1 LRITGGTTML
11 IQNCTIIDPSQKDG
25 SDDTHVHRPEHKHDL
40 RIDNGM
46 ITEIGTKIDAHGSE
60 TVFDADGLWLIPGL
74 IDLHTHLRDF
84 GQGAKE
90 DIATGT
96 QAAAAGGYTTVVAMA
111 NTVPP
116 IDNAMAYQH
125 LQQLIAQK
133 AVIKVLSVANVTKG
147 MAGQEVTEMALL
159 SELGAVAFSDDGLP
173 VTNLAVLRRA
183 LDQARAIG
191 TLVISHPEDR
201 DLSGAGVM
209 NESATSAAL
218 GLCGVTTASEA
229 ACIAREIEVAR
240 ITGAHLHFAHVSTR
254 ASINLI
260 ERAKAD
266 GLPITA
272 DTTPH
277 HLTLTD
283 RDIGDFDPNF
293 KMNPPL
299 RSRADQ
305 IALVAALSKGIIDA
319 IATDHAPHTAGE
331 KGRGFNEAPC
341 GVTGL
346 ETALSLCLERLCG
359 LGQTHEMDDGV
370 VRFSPVDVLRKFTS
384 APAKILGLPEPSIT
398 VGRNADLFLFDA
410 QAKWTYD
417 PKHGHSRSKN
427 SPFAGRTL
435 TGRVLLTLCQGA
447 VAFQHEPA
455 MGRWVSIEGLALR

>member
-1 LRITGGTTML
+1 ML
-11 IQNCTIIDPSQKDG
+11 IKNCIIVDPSQTDG
-25 SDDTHVHRPEHKHDL
+25 RGNNHAHVPEHKRDV
-40 RIDNGM
+40 RIDKGI
-46 ITEIGTKIDAHGSE
+46 ITGIATKIEAHDSE
-60 TVFDADGLWLIPGL
+60 TVFEAEGLLLLPGL

-84 GQGAKE
+84 GQSAKE

-116 IDNAMAYQH
+116 VDNAMVFQN

-133 AVIKVLSVANVTKG
+133 AVIKVLCVATVTKG
-147 MAGQEVTEMALL
+147 MAGREVTEMALL
-159 SELGAVAFSDDGLP
+159 SELGAVGFSDDGLP

-201 DLSGAGVM
+201 DLSGTGVM
-209 NESATSAAL
+209 NESATSTAL
-218 GLCGVTTASEA
+218 GLSGVTTASEA
-229 ACIAREIEVAR
+229 ACIAREIEVVR

-283 RDIGDFDPNF
+283 TDIGNFDTNF

-299 RSRADQ
+299 RSLADQ
-305 IALVAALSKGIIDA
+305 LALVEALKSGIIDA
-319 IATDHAPHTAGE
+319 IATDHAPHTESE
-331 KGRGFNEAPC
+331 KGCGFNQAPC
-341 GVTGL
+341 GVIGL
-346 ETALSLCLERLCG
+346 ETALPLCIERLSSK
-359 LGQTHEMDDGV
+359 ESNRDW
-370 VRFSPVDVLRKFTS
+370 RFSMALVLSKFTS
-384 APAKILGLPEPSIT
+384 APAKILGLPEPSLT
-398 VGRNADLFLFDA
+398 VGSNADLFLFDPRE
-410 QAKWTYD
+410 KWTYD
-417 PKHGHSRSKN
+417 FKHGQSKSKN

-435 TGRVLLTLCQGA
+435 TGRTLLTLCQGA

-455 MGRWVSIEGLALR
+455 MGRWVSIEGLALK